1 MATSKGADTDKN
13 TAADKAGT
21 SSSGAAPR
29 KTASETPVVP
39 SKPVEAGTA
48 GPAAKTPPA
57 PPVESSLVGTP
68 VAGLDAAAPRADL
81 GKADKVSAAK
91 SDVTDTPA
99 TSAKKSSVPE
109 VAKPSKSAAAGA
121 KTVSSAADQPASS
134 GSITKPGKPAD
145 TSGSTTRSDS
155 PAAPRADAT
164 GRRSSFGPLVLGG
177 VVAAGLGAAAAVW
190 VLPAASPYLPSS
202 WRGADTAID
211 PVTLTSQVTEAARQT
226 VQAELPALRDQA
238 AQAGA
243 EAGENAARQALES
256 AAPAEQAAQP
266 AGLTEA
272 EVQSI
277 VTAQLQAALAERAP
291 EAAAPETAASETAAS
306 ETAASET
313 AATEAPATESTE
325 TASADT
331 TPAPAEQPAGPDLA
345 AQIEDLQARLDQQA
359 ERIAALDSRPTLDP
373 QAVEQVRGVA
383 AVAERIRSEIETA
396 AAEARERLD
405 SVKAEAEKASDRAQA
420 VASLALLGAVLN
432 GGEGSPTEAVAQ
444 LQEAGVTVP
453 EPLAQGDL
461 PTLDQLQMGY
471 DAAARAALTASLK
484 AESPR
489 RGPVGAV
496 GNFLR
501 VQTGARSVEPR
512 EGDDP
517 DAILSRA
524 GALVGQGQVQAAL
537 DELAAL
543 PEPGQKAM
551 ADWTAQAQAWLA
563 AEKALQDVSQS
574 LN

>member
-1 MATSKGADTDKN
+1 M
-13 TAADKAGT
+13 
-21 SSSGAAPR
+21 PR

-68 VAGLDAAAPRADL
+68 VAGLDAAAPRADV
-81 GKADKVSAAK
+81 GKADKAGAAK
-91 SDVTDTPA
+91 SDLTDSPA

-109 VAKPSKSAAAGA
+109 VAKPSKSTAADAKPVSGA
-121 KTVSSAADQPASS
+121 TDQPASS
-134 GSITKPGKPAD
+134 DSITKPGKPAD

-256 AAPAEQAAQP
+256 AAPAEQTAAQP

-383 AVAERIRSEIETA
+383 ADAERIRSEIETA

-551 ADWTAQAQAWLA
+551 ADWTAQAKAWLA

>member
-1 MATSKGADTDKN
+1 VATSKGADTDKN

-39 SKPVEAGTA
+39 SKPVEAGSS

-57 PPVESSLVGTP
+57 PPVESSLVGKP
-68 VAGLDAAAPRADL
+68 VTGLDAAAPKADL
-81 GKADKVSAAK
+81 GKADKAGAAK

-109 VAKPSKSAAAGA
+109 VAKPSKSTAEGA
-121 KTVSSAADQPASS
+121 KPVSGASEQPFSSSAV
-134 GSITKPGKPAD
+134 TKPEKPAD
-145 TSGSTTRSDS
+145 TSGSTTRSAAPS
-155 PAAPRADAT
+155 APRADAAD
-164 GRRSSFGPLVLGG
+164 GRSSFGPLVLGG
-177 VVAAGLGAAAAVW
+177 VVAAGLGAAAAIW
-190 VLPAASPYLPSS
+190 ALPAASPYLPSS
-202 WRGADTAID
+202 WRAADTAID

-243 EAGENAARQALES
+243 EAGESAARQALEN
-256 AAPAEQAAQP
+256 AAPAEQTAEQP

-277 VTAQLQAALAERAP
+277 VTAQLEAALAERAS
-291 EAAAPETAASETAAS
+291 EAAAPETASS

-313 AATEAPATESTE
+313 AATDAPATESTE

-331 TPAPAEQPAGPDLA
+331 TTAPAEQPAGPDLA

-383 AVAERIRSEIETA
+383 ADAERIRSEIESA

-444 LQEAGVTVP
+444 LKESGVTVP

-489 RGPVGAV
+489 RGPIGAV

-551 ADWTAQAQAWLA
+551 ADWTAQAKAWLA

>member
-1 MATSKGADTDKN
+1 M
-13 TAADKAGT
+13 
-21 SSSGAAPR
+21 
-29 KTASETPVVP
+29 
-39 SKPVEAGTA
+39 
-48 GPAAKTPPA
+48 
-57 PPVESSLVGTP
+57 
-68 VAGLDAAAPRADL
+68 
-81 GKADKVSAAK
+81 
-91 SDVTDTPA
+91 
-99 TSAKKSSVPE
+99 PE

-121 KTVSSAADQPASS
+121 KPVSGAADRPASS
-134 GSITKPGKPAD
+134 DSVTKPGKPSD
-145 TSGSTTRSDS
+145 TSGSTTRSDP
-155 PAAPRADAT
+155 PAAPRADRAD
-164 GRRSSFGPLVLGG
+164 RRSSFGPLVLGG

-202 WRGADTAID
+202 WRPADTAID

-226 VQAELPALRDQA
+226 VQAELPTLRDQA

-243 EAGENAARQALES
+243 EAGENAARQALET
-256 AAPAEQAAQP
+256 AVPAEQAAAQP

-291 EAAAPETAASETAAS
+291 EAAAPETAASETASS
-306 ETAASET
+306 ETAST
-313 AATEAPATESTE
+313 DAPATESAE

-331 TPAPAEQPAGPDLA
+331 APAQSEQPAGPDLA
-345 AQIEDLQARLDQQA
+345 AQIEDLEARLDQQA

-383 AVAERIRSEIETA
+383 ADAERIRSEIETA

-489 RGPVGAV
+489 RGPVGAI

-551 ADWTAQAQAWLA
+551 ADWTAQAKAWLA

>member
-39 SKPVEAGTA
+39 SKAVEAGTA

-68 VAGLDAAAPRADL
+68 VAGLDAAAPKADV
-81 GKADKVSAAK
+81 GRADKVGATK
-91 SDVTDTPA
+91 SDGTDSAA

-121 KTVSSAADQPASS
+121 KPVSAAADRPASS
-134 GSITKPGKPAD
+134 DSITKPGKPAE
-145 TSGSTTRSDS
+145 TSGSTTRSDP
-155 PAAPRADAT
+155 PAAPRADAA

-177 VVAAGLGAAAAVW
+177 VVAAGLGAAAAIW

-202 WRGADTAID
+202 WRAADTAID

-243 EAGENAARQALES
+243 EAGENAARQALET

-277 VTAQLQAALAERAP
+277 VTAQLQAALAERTP
-291 EAAAPETAASETAAS
+291 EAAAPETASSETAAS
-306 ETAASET
+306 ETAST
-313 AATEAPATESTE
+313 DAPAAAPAE
-325 TASADT
+325 TASAAAAT
-331 TPAPAEQPAGPDLA
+331 AQSEQPAGPDLA

-383 AVAERIRSEIETA
+383 ADAERIRSEIETA

-405 SVKAEAEKASDRAQA
+405 SVKAEADKASDRAQA

-551 ADWTAQAQAWLA
+551 ADWTAQAKAWLA